1 LKHDKLSKML
11 YARGVVL
18 SATHI
23 RNLVQGHSPE
33 NLSTKELIG
42 LSEIL
47 TGDRMY
53 LMYRLGYFDEASK
66 ESFAAADAI
75 YRRIY
80 GK

>member
-1 LKHDKLSKML
+1 
-11 YARGVVL
+11 
-18 SATHI
+18 
-23 RNLVQGHSPE
+23 
-33 NLSTKELIG
+33 
-42 LSEIL
+42 
-47 TGDRMY
+47 MY